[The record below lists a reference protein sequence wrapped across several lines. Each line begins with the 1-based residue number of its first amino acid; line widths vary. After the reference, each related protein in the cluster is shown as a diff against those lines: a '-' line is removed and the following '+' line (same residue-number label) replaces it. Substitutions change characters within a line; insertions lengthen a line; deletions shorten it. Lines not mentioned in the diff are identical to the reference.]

1 MSPTVPLRAYPAIA
15 AAALACAACVPHT
28 ELEVPPTLSSTHWSQ
43 PAAAPAAAATAGAE
57 PGFAGEAMPA
67 DLGAAFHSTELSALI
82 ARASAANTNV
92 TIATARIRQARAL
105 LRVARGTM
113 LPVVSGS
120 AGVSATPV
128 HRVPDGAF
136 DFSNAFAGLD
146 ISFDLDLF
154 GAHRAERDA
163 ARNRVRAAEFDRDA
177 AMLVVQSEVARAY
190 VQRATLATRI
200 ALLQRNVAE
209 ATELERII
217 RARFS
222 AGDATRVD
230 LGLQTIQ
237 VRQLQ
242 TEEQRLDQALD
253 QTRTALAVLVGEEA
267 PRFALAP
274 AQLESLTPPAI
285 APVQPGE
292 LLVRRPDLRAAE
304 ARIDAAGGDVRQAR
318 AAFFPRLSLS
328 ASGLSQA
335 ASFAGPLASTLTIG
349 ANLLGPIF
357 DRSRLRGNL
366 EFSAAS
372 QAESVEL
379 YRQVLLTSL
388 AEVENALSAVNRSSA
403 RETLLIEVVSEAQ
416 LTARLARLQYIGGEA
431 DLQRVLDAEQRLT
444 EAEDA
449 RAVALQERLEAAIDL
464 FKALG
469 GTAAGAPARALAAS
483 TTSSE
488 RIAPLARH

>member
-1 MSPTVPLRAYPAIA
+1 MTRIAPTRARLAFA
-15 AAALACAACVPHT
+15 AFAFGCAACVPHT
-28 ELEVPPTLSSTHWSQ
+28 ELEVPPNIASTHWSQ
-43 PAAAPAAAATAGAE
+43 PNAGPAAPAAAGAE
-57 PGFAGEAMPA
+57 AAPAAQPLPA
-67 DLGAAFHSTELSALI
+67 DLGAAFHSAELSALI
-82 ARASAANTNV
+82 ARAASANADV
-92 TIATARIRQARAL
+92 RIAGARIRQARAL
-105 LRVARGTM
+105 LRVARGAM

-120 AGVSATPV
+120 AGLSGTPV
-128 HRVPDGAF
+128 HRVPASPF
-136 DFSNAFAGLD
+136 DFSNAFGGID

-154 GAHRAERDA
+154 GAGRAERDA
-163 ARNRVRAAEFDRDA
+163 ARHRVRAAEYDRDA
-177 AMLVVQSEVARAY
+177 ALLVVQSEVARAY

-217 RARFS
+217 RARFT

-253 QTRTALAVLVGEEA
+253 RTRTALAVLVGEEA
-267 PRFALAP
+267 PSFTAEP
-274 AQLESLTPPAI
+274 ARLEALTPPAI

-335 ASFAGPLASTLTIG
+335 ASLGGPLASTLTIG

-357 DRSRLRGNL
+357 DRARLRGNL
-366 EFSAAS
+366 ELSAAR
-372 QAESVEL
+372 QVESVEL

-388 AEVENALSAVNRSSA
+388 AEVEDALSAVHRSSA

-416 LTARLARLQYIGGEA
+416 LTARLARLQYLGGEA

-469 GTAAGAPARALAAS
+469 GTAA
-483 TTSSE
+483 
-488 RIAPLARH
+488 

>member
-1 MSPTVPLRAYPAIA
+1 MSPTVQTRAPLAIA
-15 AAALACAACVPHT
+15 VAAFACAACVPHT
-28 ELEVPPTLSSTHWSQ
+28 ELEVPPTVASTHWSQ
-43 PAAAPAAAATAGAE
+43 PIAGPAAGASATPAAQ
-57 PGFAGEAMPA
+57 AMPA
-67 DLGAAFHSTELSALI
+67 DLGIAFHSAELSALI
-82 ARASAANTNV
+82 ARAVSANPNV
-92 TIATARIRQARAL
+92 TIAGARIRQARAL
-105 LRVARGTM
+105 LRVARGAM
-113 LPVVSGS
+113 LPIVSGS
-120 AGVSATPV
+120 AGISATPV
-128 HRVPDGAF
+128 HRAPASPF
-136 DFSNAFAGLD
+136 DFSNAFGGID

-154 GAHRAERDA
+154 GAGRAERDA
-163 ARNRVRAAEFDRDA
+163 ARHRVRAAEYDRDVA
-177 AMLVVQSEVARAY
+177 LLVVQSEVARAY

-217 RARFS
+217 RARFT

-253 QTRTALAVLVGEEA
+253 RTRTALAVLVGEEA
-267 PRFALAP
+267 PGFALTPAP
-274 AQLESLTPPAI
+274 LESLVAPAI

-335 ASFAGPLASTLTIG
+335 ASLGGPLASTLTIG

-357 DRSRLRGNL
+357 DRARLRGNL
-366 EFSAAS
+366 EYSAAR

-388 AEVENALSAVNRSSA
+388 AEVEDALSAVNRSSA

-416 LTARLARLQYIGGEA
+416 LTARLARLQYLGGEA

-464 FKALG
+464 YKALG
-469 GTAAGAPARALAAS
+469 GTAA
-483 TTSSE
+483 
-488 RIAPLARH
+488 